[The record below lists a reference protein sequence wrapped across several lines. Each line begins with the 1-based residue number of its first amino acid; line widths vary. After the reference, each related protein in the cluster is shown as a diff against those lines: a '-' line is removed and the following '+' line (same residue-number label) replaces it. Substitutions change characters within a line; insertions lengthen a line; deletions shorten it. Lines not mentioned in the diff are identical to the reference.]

1 MAYTILLGD
10 LVTYCQQLANK
21 VGDNQV
27 DTPEWKAHISTW
39 FGRVHKTVSDVGA
52 RVYETDAT
60 VNLAVLALPSDHHST
75 IGVDFVDASGRRTEL
90 PELMIQERN
99 MFTGRTG
106 AAIAW
111 SLSGANL
118 VLCPPVTSSTGTY
131 KHLYIPQPTKYNVAA
146 DSTSIDLCTSDGLEA
161 IGWGVASVALHRSES
176 MQQRAIDESNQALG
190 RLKDWAIERARYI
203 PKRRQ
208 ITSRDMRWGDING
221 PWNPA
226 SWRWSR

>member
-21 VGDNQV
+21 VNDNQV
-27 DTPEWKAHISTW
+27 DTAEWKAHISTW

-60 VNLAVLALPSDHHST
+60 VSLGSLALPSDHHST
-75 IGVDFVDASGRRTEL
+75 IGVDFVDASGRRREL

-99 MFTGRTG
+99 IFSGRSG
-106 AAIAW
+106 DAIAW
-111 SLSGANL
+111 SLSGTNL
-118 VLCPPVTSSTGTY
+118 VLHPTVTSSTGTY
-131 KHLYIPQPTKYNVAA
+131 KHLYIPQPTKYGTAA
-146 DSTSIDLCTSDGLEA
+146 DLTSLDLCTTDGLEA

-221 PWNPA
+221 AWNPA